1 MRRHLLLCSLLSCLL
16 FTACSTATY
25 TDATEQY
32 TQSEE
37 TTSELTA
44 DTYDKDKQKGV
55 DINVEVQRNG
65 EMYRIIISPDFF
77 GINEKEADI
86 KNEVKSWGAKNIII
100 DPETRAVIVDMT
112 EENYDKYLDGLRL
125 KLERCIE
132 NIITDDEKYPSIS
145 DIKVND
151 KLNQF
156 NVYCKKNIKTEKTI
170 SAIEIYM
177 DSAAYQVFDGIPQK
191 DATVDINYIDEET
204 GDIIETLSTSQLVSR

>member
-1 MRRHLLLCSLLSCLL
+1 MRRHLLLYSLLSCLL

-32 TQSEE
+32 TQSQE
-37 TTSELTA
+37 TTSELIA
-44 DTYDKDKQKGV
+44 DTYDKDQQKGV
-55 DINVEVQRNG
+55 DINVRVQRNG
-65 EMYRIIISPDFF
+65 GMYRLIISPDFF

-86 KNEVKSWGAKNIII
+86 KNEVKSWGAKNVII

-125 KLERCIE
+125 KLEKCME
-132 NIITDDEKYPSIS
+132 NIITDNEKYPSIS
-145 DIKVND
+145 DIKANEE
-151 KLNQF
+151 LNKF
-156 NVYCKKNIKTEKTI
+156 DVYCKKDIKTEKTI

-177 DSAAYQVFDGIPQK
+177 DSAAYQVFDGISQK

-204 GDIIETLSTSQLVSR
+204 GDIIEALSTAQLVGK